1 MWLIARYRPVGLFS
15 LKHALATSSGGKSL
29 LVPTP
34 FALKMALLDSACK
47 VCGVSRA
54 RAIWP
59 TLRDIGV
66 AIDVPERAVVTNLF
80 AKVLKPRRN
89 PAKPGTAHAGPLG
102 KSIAFREYVWT
113 EGELAVALELSD
125 PSVASLMVDLL
136 LQINYLGKR
145 GSFVQLSCLPYPEHH
160 LPDGFTILNPR
171 ESASTFDGQ
180 GLLQMLDDCAPTMTF
195 EHANIYSSKNI
206 RLGKERVLR
215 HVVLPYRLVRSSKSY
230 TLYERIDG
238 SGD

>member
-1 MWLIARYRPVGLFS
+1 MWIVAEYQPVALFS

-34 FALKMALLDSACK
+34 FSLKMALLDAACK
-47 VCGVSRA
+47 VWGVRRA
-54 RAIWP
+54 EEVWP
-59 TLRDIGV
+59 TLRDLPV
-66 AIDVPERAVVTNLF
+66 ALRLPRRAVVTNLF
-80 AKVLKPRRN
+80 AKILKPRRN

-102 KSIAFREYVWT
+102 KTIAFREYVWS
-113 EGELAVALELSD
+113 EGNLGIALEVKEQDQLLE
-125 PSVASLMVDLL
+125 ASELL
-136 LQINYLGKR
+136 WQINYLGKR
-145 GSFVQLSCLPYPEHH
+145 GGFVQLLGAPRTMRDLPEPF
-160 LPDGFTILNPR
+160 LPVNPI
-171 ESASTFDGQ
+171 EEPTVFDSR